1 MTRKRQKAV
10 KYVIYDLK
18 NDVNNICNNTRM
30 WMDGVIVRV
39 ESGWQHH
46 CVKFWLDLHIGGVQ
60 LACNLSKLIYI
71 HVFSLTMHYAL
82 SKVGKTQW
90 GN

>member
-30 WMDGVIVRV
+30 WMDGVVVRV
-39 ESGWQHH
+39 EGGWQHH
-46 CVKFWLDLHIGGVQ
+46 CVKFWLDLHRWSTVSMQSVKINTSMYS
-60 LACNLSKLIYI
+60 ASLS
-71 HVFSLTMHYAL
+71 MHYAL